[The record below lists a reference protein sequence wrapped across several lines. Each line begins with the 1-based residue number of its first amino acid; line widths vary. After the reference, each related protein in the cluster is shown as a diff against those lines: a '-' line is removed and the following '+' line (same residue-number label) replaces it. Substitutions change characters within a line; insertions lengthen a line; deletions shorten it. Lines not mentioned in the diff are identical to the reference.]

1 MTCGEGSSRASRPRV
16 LHLVD
21 CYEGGVARAVEVMAA
36 NSPQI
41 EHVIAF
47 HGSGTP
53 PTGLFDREHRI
64 TGGPLTRMR
73 RFRRLLQ
80 DIDPAIV
87 HAHSSWAGGYARF
100 GRRPGMPV
108 IYQPH
113 CYKFVDPT
121 LSHLQVAGLRAVERR
136 LLRNTTVTVVLSPAE
151 RQAALSLGST
161 ATVEVPNVPTVPP
174 GEVKG
179 ADRARRRIVMVG
191 RISPQKDPD
200 FFSRV
205 TQELRRLTGPVDAVW
220 VGDGDSHLKERL
232 RQSGVKV
239 TGWLDTARLSELLSE
254 GGVYVHTARYEG
266 LPLSVLD
273 AVQRGLPVVLRRIPS
288 FTGVLEERQFDTTE
302 QIAAEAGRLVEDPAE
317 YTTALLKS
325 QPWLAEHSDQ
335 AQARTLRTLYSQL
348 LER

>member
-1 MTCGEGSSRASRPRV
+1 
-16 LHLVD
+16 
-21 CYEGGVARAVEVMAA
+21 MAA

-41 EHVIAF
+41 EHVIAY

-73 RFRRLLQ
+73 RFRQLLR
-80 DIDPAIV
+80 DIEPSIV

-121 LSHLQVAGLRAVERR
+121 LSRLQVAGIRAVERR
-136 LLRNTTVTVVLSPAE
+136 LLRNTTVTVVLSLAE

-174 GEVKG
+174 GEVRT
-179 ADRARRRIVMVG
+179 ADRTRRRIVMVG
-191 RISPQKDPD
+191 RISPQKDPE

-205 TQELRRLTGPVDAVW
+205 AQVLRRLTGTVEAVW
-220 VGDGDSHLKERL
+220 VGDGDSDLKERL

-239 TGWLDTARLSELLSE
+239 TGWLDTVRLSELLSE

-273 AVQRGLPVVLRRIPS
+273 AAQRGLPVVLRRVPS
-288 FTGVLEERQFDTTE
+288 FTGVLEEFQVDTAE
-302 QIAAEAGRLVEDPAE
+302 ELAAEASRLVNDPDE
-317 YTTALLKS
+317 YSAALARI
-325 QPWLAEHSDQ
+325 QPWLEAHSNA
-335 AQARTLRTLYSQL
+335 AQAYALDSLYTQL
-348 LER
+348 IGPRSDP